1 MTIGL
6 FYYRIVLLITER
18 TKMYIVLRKCEFSTR
33 VEYDTDMKANEGY
46 ESKDR
51 ALEKI
56 NALNILNDEKHI
68 SYTIGEVR

>member
-1 MTIGL
+1 
-6 FYYRIVLLITER
+6 
-18 TKMYIVLRKCEFSTR
+18 MYIVLRKCEFSTR

>member
-1 MTIGL
+1 
-6 FYYRIVLLITER
+6 
-18 TKMYIVLRKCEFSTR
+18 MYIVLRKSEFSTR
-33 VEYDTDMKANEGY
+33 IEYDTDMKANEGY
-46 ESKDR
+46 ESKDT